1 MISCQ
6 LTCLRWKWLIPLHS
20 KRKRY
25 HLVPVAAH
33 KHYPSMVLDDCE
45 GNPWLKSK
53 RSPDD
58 LPWVAG
64 GGVRIHIAKSGEKID
79 LETVQ

>member
-1 MISCQ
+1 M
-6 LTCLRWKWLIPLHS
+6 
-20 KRKRY
+20 
-25 HLVPVAAH
+25 PVAAH
-33 KHYPSMVLDDCE
+33 KHYPSTVLDDCE
-45 GNPWLKSK
+45 GNLRLKSK
-53 RSPDD
+53 KSLDD